1 MANSAS
7 THTSRASYRGS
18 VCLSLHQGGLTRQR
32 EARPRLATALGTERG
47 GTGGSGAINSNAVR
61 GSCQEKLPETGRDGD
76 CRTACSRRSHPKP
89 AGAQGWL
96 VPRRSEGP
104 SPLKLLQA
112 LTAQA
117 GATAHLKSST
127 YRVSGHLHIN
137 LPQTMKEGRF
147 CCLNTLWNVFIFA
160 RAAGE
165 VGPPVRV
172 PCPTLSGKEQRQ
184 TVP

>member
-7 THTSRASYRGS
+7 THTSRASHRGS

-32 EARPRLATALGTERG
+32 EARPRLATALETERG
-47 GTGGSGAINSNAVR
+47 GTGGSGAINSNAVC

-89 AGAQGWL
+89 AGAQGCL
-96 VPRRSEGP
+96 APRRSEGP

-137 LPQTMKEGRF
+137 LPQRMKEGRF

-172 PCPTLSGKEQRQ
+172 PCPTLSGKEQLQ